1 MMAFA
6 VRDLGQPGY
15 SIGFIVFV
23 FLALVSLALTWIV
36 KYARA
41 TATPKPVPG
50 RSERLL
56 KKRHRQGRRK
66 KEESVGGEHGV
77 LIRQYP

>member
-23 FLALVSLALTWIV
+23 FLALVSLALTWVV

-41 TATPKPVPG
+41 GAPTRETPLPARAT
-50 RSERLL
+50 
-56 KKRHRQGRRK
+56 
-66 KEESVGGEHGV
+66 
-77 LIRQYP
+77 